1 VTDRHLLW
9 SVVLTSSASSSFFCT
24 MSIQLS
30 TSDAGAGGLRGEVR
44 DGWGV
49 RAMDYYEYAIASIKY
64 SSSFST
70 TTASLHRWI
79 SSIFALASKTQPAA
93 TRNSY
98 IFIRNSY

>member
-1 VTDRHLLW
+1 MTDRHLLW

-49 RAMDYYEYAIASIKY
+49 RAMDYYDYAIASIKY
-64 SSSFST
+64 R
-70 TTASLHRWI
+70 A
-79 SSIFALASKTQPAA
+79 AL
-93 TRNSY
+93 
-98 IFIRNSY
+98 

>member
-1 VTDRHLLW
+1 
-9 SVVLTSSASSSFFCT
+9 

-70 TTASLHRWI
+70 TTQRAFIDGSAV
-79 SSIFALASKTQPAA
+79 SS
-93 TRNSY
+93 R
-98 IFIRNSY
+98 